1 MSSLYSIWISNVHP
15 WCKAWWSQ
23 SQSMT
28 NDSIYPHL
36 STKSI
41 PGWLCSH
48 WRRLWVWLRL
58 EGVQLTWLGPLFPSK
73 RLKERGGGNQ
83 CASGAVASHG
93 SSSLCSH
100 SCLSFPWLC
109 LNTLCVSG
117 QGSLCH
123 SSLTFLL
130 HGSHVTWICI
140 WRSLQAPHFLDS
152 LFFEVKTNQEWK

>member
-1 MSSLYSIWISNVHP
+1 MSSLYSIWISNVHQ
-15 WCKAWWSQ
+15 WCKAWWSR

-73 RLKERGGGNQ
+73 RLKERGGGKPMCLRSN
-83 CASGAVASHG
+83 GIPWIKL
-93 SSSLCSH
+93 SLFS
-100 SCLSFPWLC
+100 LLLKFPM
-109 LNTLCVSG
+109 TLFEHTVSVGKVHCV
-117 QGSLCH
+117 
-123 SSLTFLL
+123 
-130 HGSHVTWICI
+130 IA
-140 WRSLQAPHFLDS
+140 RSLSCFTEVMWPGFASDAHSKLSWIPSFLKS
-152 LFFEVKTNQEWK
+152 KQTKNGNSV